1 MKNKVFIMS
10 FIIIFTL
17 TACKSDLNEQRTKG
31 FNYKTQKDCT
41 QSIHKDGTS
50 SIQQIQQKCKKEV
63 NTKAKQI
70 LIDFL
75 RKQVQNVTALI
86 EKDKKHTQK
95 NEPADQ
101 FGMKNGVFKIVIG
114 NPSQKAYNNPE
125 SQSNRRQFYSSLN
138 YNEVKIRK
146 LGIILNQITSD
157 DINRGQLH
165 IDITNAGRAYSQ
177 FLFER
182 VIDKIKDVQ
191 DKLDSLNFKD
201 LKKIKT
207 KFDEIAKLKLLWK
220 NTADNI
226 IKDYDND
233 ADGIKTDSQKLIE
246 YIREKY
252 GNIFQKEIP
261 KIGILVGDINKILKM
276 LN

>member
-1 MKNKVFIMS
+1 MKNKVFIMLL
-10 FIIIFTL
+10 IIIFTL
-17 TACKSDLNEQRTKG
+17 TACKSDLNEQRTKE
-31 FNYKTQKDCT
+31 FNYKTQKDST
-41 QSIHKDGTS
+41 QSTHKDDTS
-50 SIQQIQQKCKKEV
+50 SIQQIQQNCKKEV
-63 NTKAKQI
+63 NTKEKHI

-86 EKDKKHTQK
+86 EKDKKNIQN
-95 NEPADQ
+95 NEPEDQ
-101 FGMKNGVFKIVIG
+101 FGMKNGIFKIVIG
-114 NPSQKAYNNPE
+114 NPSQKAYNDPE

-138 YNEVKIRK
+138 YDKIKIRK

-182 VIDKIKDVQ
+182 VIDKIKDIQ
-191 DKLDSLNFKD
+191 DKLYSLGFKD
-201 LKKIKT
+201 LKTIKI
-207 KFDEIAKLKLLWK
+207 KFDEIEKLKLLWK

-226 IKDYDND
+226 INDYDDN
-233 ADGIKTDSQKLIE
+233 ANGIKTDSQKLIE

-252 GNIFQKEIP
+252 GNILQKEIP
-261 KIGILVGDINKILKM
+261 KIGILVGDINKILKTI
-276 LN
+276 N

>member
-1 MKNKVFIMS
+1 MLL
-10 FIIIFTL
+10 IIIFTL
-17 TACKSDLNEQRTKG
+17 TACKSDLNEQRTKE
-31 FNYKTQKDCT
+31 FNYKTQKDST
-41 QSIHKDGTS
+41 QSTHKDDTS
-50 SIQQIQQKCKKEV
+50 SIQQIQQNCKKEV
-63 NTKAKQI
+63 NTKEKHI

-86 EKDKKHTQK
+86 EKDKKNIQN
-95 NEPADQ
+95 NEPEDQ
-101 FGMKNGVFKIVIG
+101 FGMKNGIFKIVIG
-114 NPSQKAYNNPE
+114 NPSQKAYNDPE

-138 YNEVKIRK
+138 YDKIKIRK

-182 VIDKIKDVQ
+182 VIDKIKDIQ
-191 DKLDSLNFKD
+191 DKLYSLGFKD
-201 LKKIKT
+201 LKTIKI
-207 KFDEIAKLKLLWK
+207 KFDEIEKLKLLWK

-226 IKDYDND
+226 INDYDDN
-233 ADGIKTDSQKLIE
+233 ANGIKTDSQKLIE

-252 GNIFQKEIP
+252 GNILQKEIP
-261 KIGILVGDINKILKM
+261 KIGILVGDINKILKTI
-276 LN
+276 N